1 MSSLLRALFS
11 VFGKRALFDQI
22 LNSLFMQAQWKQKC
36 ENCNSD
42 ACIFVPGST
51 VNEGRNALWSEL
63 LRLYPG
69 TVFTYIII
77 LDGEH
82 RLSFRPQHMQTQ
94 HAFLQ
99 QLEAVPHPRRPYFV
113 WEQVLQCS
121 HCFPV
126 WLTRFA
132 DAFGVS
138 TCPRCDI
145 SHALLL
151 LPSAHSV
158 FAFVIFMQQISIT
171 RFQPLGQRAIRPG
184 SSIHL

>member
-1 MSSLLRALFS
+1 
-11 VFGKRALFDQI
+11 
-22 LNSLFMQAQWKQKC
+22 MQAQWKQKC

-94 HAFLQ
+94 HAFLE
-99 QLEAVPHPRRPYFV
+99 QLETVPHPRRPYFV

-138 TCPRCDI
+138 TCLRCDI
-145 SHALLL
+145 SHPLH
-151 LPSAHSV
+151 LPPSRVFLFCLCHVYATNSASP
-158 FAFVIFMQQISIT
+158 AFNLWGNVQSDLEVQFISNFDHIMV
-171 RFQPLGQRAIRPG
+171 R
-184 SSIHL
+184 S